1 MLIRRKIMQY
11 NDMSKEELLAL
22 KESLNKEYA
31 EAKAKGLALDMS
43 RGKPSAKQ
51 LDVSLGLLDT
61 INSSSDLKALDGTD
75 CRNYGVLDGIPEAKK
90 LMADMMGTTPDH
102 VIVYG
107 NASLNIMY
115 DQISR
120 AYTHGILGNTP
131 WCKLDKVKFLCP
143 VPGYDRHFAITER
156 FGIEMINIPMS
167 ESGPD
172 MGMIEEYVSNDASV
186 KGIWCVPKYSN
197 PQGYTY
203 SEETVKRMA
212 ALKPAAEDFRIF
224 WDNAYV
230 IHDLY
235 DDKKDEIADIISEC
249 EKAGNP
255 DMVFEFASTSKVSF
269 PGSGIAA
276 LATSA
281 NNIADIKK
289 QLTIQT
295 IGHDKLNQLRHVRF
309 FKDINGLK
317 EHMRKHAEFMRPKF
331 EAVESVLEEELGGL
345 GIGSWTEPKG
355 GYFISFEAMDGC
367 AKAIVAKCKEAGV
380 KLTGAGATF
389 PYGKDPKDSNIRIA
403 PSFPTPEE
411 MKQAADLFVLCVK
424 LVSVEK
430 LLENK

>member
-172 MGMIEEYVSNDASV
+172 MGMVQEYVSKDASV

-235 DDKKDEIADIISEC
+235 DDNKDEIADIISEC

-276 LATSA
+276 LASSA

>member
-31 EAKAKGLALDMS
+31 EAKAKGLVLDMS

-61 INSSSDLKALDGTD
+61 INSSSDLKTLDGTD

-172 MGMIEEYVSNDASV
+172 MGMVEEYVSKDASV

-235 DDKKDEIADIISEC
+235 DDNKDEIADIISEC

>member
-172 MGMIEEYVSNDASV
+172 MGMVEEYVSNDASV

-235 DDKKDEIADIISEC
+235 DDNKDEIADIISEC

-367 AKAIVAKCKEAGV
+367 AKAIVSKCKEAGV